1 MSEPHSVEP
10 RADQARTHWIAE
22 TAPVYRRVVSAAAVY
37 RYAALTDFASGP
49 FVFVVL
55 LLCAALLLVR
65 DASQT

>member
-1 MSEPHSVEP
+1 M
-10 RADQARTHWIAE
+10 
-22 TAPVYRRVVSAAAVY
+22 YRRVVSAAAVY